1 MTVMFKINDMFKL
14 LKCKARGKSKKK
26 SVRSSQ

>member
-1 MTVMFKINDMFKL
+1 MTVMFKINDVSKL
-14 LKCKARGKSKKK
+14 LKYKARDKSKKK